1 MKTREHNGTLFL
13 ALLILT
19 IIIMLLTGCKTTKSV
34 VSTLD
39 QKIDSTEVVKI
50 TTQNDITSSKID
62 SSRVVIIDSTTI
74 SIIEASKTIE
84 ISLDTTA
91 NLLLSDIL
99 SGNLFLPVKGLK
111 ISEKN
116 KETNQQNNKSVDSS
130 KAKSEAVV
138 DKSKKDLKK
147 DTGLKSNLK
156 KKDTDKKK
164 TEVDNGVYVVVTVAI
179 ALLVLLLYLILK
191 KWRAV

>member
-74 SIIEASKTIE
+74 SIIESSKTIE

-191 KWRAV
+191 NWRAV

>member
-1 MKTREHNGTLFL
+1 MKTKEHNGTLFL

-147 DTGLKSNLK
+147 DTGLKSSLK

>member
-116 KETNQQNNKSVDSS
+116 KEINQQNNKSVDSS

-147 DTGLKSNLK
+147 DTGLKSSLK

>member
-147 DTGLKSNLK
+147 DTGLKSSLK

>member
-74 SIIEASKTIE
+74 SIREASKTIE

-147 DTGLKSNLK
+147 DTGLKSSLK

>member
-138 DKSKKDLKK
+138 DKSKKDFKK
-147 DTGLKSNLK
+147 DTGLKSSLK

>member
-1 MKTREHNGTLFL
+1 
-13 ALLILT
+13 
-19 IIIMLLTGCKTTKSV
+19 MLLTGCKTTKSV

-147 DTGLKSNLK
+147 DTGLKSSLK

>member
-147 DTGLKSNLK
+147 DTGLKSSLK

-191 KWRAV
+191 KWGAV

>member
-147 DTGLKSNLK
+147 DTWLKSSLK

>member
-19 IIIMLLTGCKTTKSV
+19 IVIMLLTGCKTTKSV

-74 SIIEASKTIE
+74 SIREASKTIE

-99 SGNLFLPVKGLK
+99 SGNLFLPVKGIK
-111 ISEKN
+111 ISEKD
-116 KETNQQNNKSVDSS
+116 KETNQQNNKLVDFS
-130 KAKSEAVV
+130 KAKSESVV
-138 DKSKKDLKK
+138 DKSKSDLKK
-147 DTGLKSNLK
+147 DLDVSKDTK

>member
-19 IIIMLLTGCKTTKSV
+19 IIIMLLTSYKTTKSV

-147 DTGLKSNLK
+147 DTGLKSSLK

>member
-74 SIIEASKTIE
+74 SIIESSKTIE
-84 ISLDTTA
+84 ISLDTTV

-111 ISEKN
+111 ISE
-116 KETNQQNNKSVDSS
+116 
-130 KAKSEAVV
+130 
-138 DKSKKDLKK
+138 
-147 DTGLKSNLK
+147 
-156 KKDTDKKK
+156 
-164 TEVDNGVYVVVTVAI
+164 
-179 ALLVLLLYLILK
+179 
-191 KWRAV
+191 